1 MPNLDGGDIDAARA
15 KAKANVAA
23 LLPFALEGKAVV
35 ACGPTCSY
43 TMKKEWP
50 ELLGTPEA
58 RRVAAATFE
67 FSVHPDRCG
76 DVALKALLMAMTEVE
91 RRCAY
96 LRQ

>member
-1 MPNLDGGDIDAARA
+1 MPLGDA
-15 KAKANVAA
+15 
-23 LLPFALEGKAVV
+23 E
-35 ACGPTCSY
+35 
-43 TMKKEWP
+43 
-50 ELLGTPEA
+50 
-58 RRVAAATFE
+58 VAAATFE